1 MSNAQLICTKKI
13 FSVELIGQSYDFWRA
28 CSLLVAWVASFVPGR
43 SKGAYDATRLI
54 IIIMNTVQSQIVV
67 WVLNSNKLIFYSEK
81 KSPTLQNYK
90 VSKYKFT
97 PALALKW
104 YPQWSSG
111 SRWPSKVVW
120 HLCMQPIRIRAIN
133 AFATL
138 VFLVWPAR
146 IKSRFTEGSLSF
158 GCAYW

>member
-1 MSNAQLICTKKI
+1 MAQ
-13 FSVELIGQSYDFWRA
+13 
-28 CSLLVAWVASFVPGR
+28 VASFVPGR

-104 YPQWSSG
+104 HPQVLIGQAKLFDISACSQSESG
-111 SRWPSKVVW
+111 RQM
-120 HLCMQPIRIRAIN
+120 HLQPLRFCFSPQELSHVLQRAVCHL
-133 AFATL
+133 A
-138 VFLVWPAR
+138 AR
-146 IKSRFTEGSLSF
+146 IDNNVTFVKEWIIWAIVTLRSDNSVSIE
-158 GCAYW
+158 